1 MDIKEELRLIRE
13 GCAIEDDPEN
23 TLSDDNLAIYEAAY
37 DLMVFE
43 NAFDKFCMNE
53 SAFESATFA
62 ALMLEAAVAVEE
74 KDNSKFK
81 EVLSKIKDKLISIKN
96 KFDPIEGL
104 HELKAANDSMTND
117 KIIIL
122 TAFIPVV
129 GPLIGIL
136 AIAAKYKNIPYS
148 QMESYISEANTFK
161 AKLDIAIKAASA
173 SGDKDKVAELKRQ
186 YSKLESVI
194 SAFMFNTKSS
204 RIRQMDK

>member
-13 GCAIEDDPEN
+13 GCAIEDEPEN
-23 TLSDDNLAIYEAAY
+23 TLSDNNLAIYEAAY

-53 SAFESATFA
+53 SAFENSTFA
-62 ALMLEAAVAVEE
+62 DLMLEAVVAVEE

-81 EVLSKIKDKLISIKN
+81 EVLSKIKDRLISIKN

-104 HELKAANDSMTND
+104 HELRAANESMTND

-129 GPLIGIL
+129 GPLIGVL
-136 AIAAKYKNIPYS
+136 AIAAKYRNIPYA
-148 QMESYISEANTFK
+148 QMEDYIREANAFK
-161 AKLDIAIKAASA
+161 SKLSIAIKTATAA
-173 SGDKDKVAELKRQ
+173 GDTGKVTELKRQ
-186 YSKLESVI
+186 YVKLERVI
-194 SAFMFNTKSS
+194 SAFMHNTQGS
-204 RIRQMDK
+204 RVKQMGK